1 MDYEITKNYP
11 KQIIDSPLLVPYDEP
26 RVASG
31 SARMNL
37 MLNGPDKGFVRKL
50 AALMPPEQKHKWKA
64 TLTDQL
70 DVVMMEV
77 DTIK

>member
-1 MDYEITKNYP
+1 MIPLHK
-11 KQIIDSPLLVPYDEP
+11 KLIIK
-26 RVASG
+26 

-70 DVVMMEV
+70 DVVMVEV
-77 DTIK
+77 DVISPI